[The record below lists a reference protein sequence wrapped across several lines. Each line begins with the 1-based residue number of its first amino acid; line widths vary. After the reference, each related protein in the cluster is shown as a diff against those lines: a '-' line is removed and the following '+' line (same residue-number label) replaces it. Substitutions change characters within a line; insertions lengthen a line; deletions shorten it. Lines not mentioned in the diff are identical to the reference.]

1 MNTTILESRDKQNK
15 KLGLTFHRTFPL
27 KRSAVADVL
36 RLAGNIVPD
45 QHTQRCLT
53 REAIRELTNLGT
65 IYVEAM
71 PRYSLGAGLLDAKNC
86 LTPFGAMAYERD
98 PFLEQ
103 LSTQWLMHY
112 YLCAPHGPGPAFWN
126 ELVRS
131 RFKTGNE
138 FTAEELIV
146 QLGEFFVR
154 TEGKSL
160 AERSAR
166 STVTVFLGTYL
177 KTEALGHLGILEKV
191 GEGRYQVLAPKAPPP
206 WACACALLDYWQA
219 HCRELVTI
227 SQDTLLAPGGFTDL
241 LMIGGSHL
249 NTVLRAME
257 GAGYVEVYRVAPPYQ
272 VVLLRQDVEP
282 LLERMYGLDQSA

>member
-1 MNTTILESRDKQNK
+1 MVSQRLRTVFHESFALSRAAVGQVLAVSAKRGCDSSDHGTLSQT
-15 KLGLTFHRTFPL
+15 LGERT
-27 KRSAVADVL
+27 
-36 RLAGNIVPD
+36 
-45 QHTQRCLT
+45 H
-53 REAIRELTNLGT
+53 LGANY
-65 IYVEAM
+65 IKAM
-71 PRYSLGAGLLDAKNC
+71 PRYGIATGLMNSIYE
-86 LTPFGAMAYERD
+86 LTAFGRFAHLQD
-98 PFLEQ
+98 PSLEQ

-146 QLGEFFVR
+146 QLGAFLER

-166 STVTVFLGTYL
+166 STITVFLGTYL

-282 LLERMYGLDQSA
+282 LLERMYGLDQSI

>member
-1 MNTTILESRDKQNK
+1 MISQRLRTVFHESFA
-15 KLGLTFHRTFPL
+15 LS
-27 KRSAVADVL
+27 RSAVGQVL
-36 RLAGNIVPD
+36 AVSAKRGRDSSDHGTLS
-45 QHTQRCLT
+45 QT
-53 REAIRELTNLGT
+53 LGERT
-65 IYVEAM
+65 HLGANYIKAM
-71 PRYSLGAGLLDAKNC
+71 PRYGIATGLMNSIYE
-86 LTPFGAMAYERD
+86 LTAFGHFAHLQD
-98 PFLEQ
+98 PSLEQ

-146 QLGEFFVR
+146 QLGEFFER
-154 TEGKSL
+154 TEGKPL

-191 GEGRYQVLAPKAPPP
+191 GEGRYQVLAPKAPPS

-282 LLERMYGLDQSA
+282 LLERMYGLDQSI